1 MTSLVVYS
9 SQKGNTRK
17 LAEAI
22 YKELAGE
29 KEIYPVE
36 HAPAPSGYDMVYVG
50 FWLKAGKPDPNSSEY
65 LEKFGG
71 GAPLFLFGTH
81 GAAAGSDHVKN
92 AVEHA
97 RKIAKDA
104 SVKGVFTC
112 PGEVDPAV
120 LEKVKQR
127 SEPPEW
133 IKDTPQAEGHPDEE
147 DLAAL
152 RKRIADLQSK

>member
-17 LAEAI
+17 LAETI
-22 YKELAGE
+22 YEELAGE
-29 KEIYPVE
+29 KEIYPVA
-36 HAPAPSGYDMVYVG
+36 HAPAPEGYDMVYVG
-50 FWLKAGKPDPNSSEY
+50 FWLKAGKPDPDSSEY
-65 LEKFGG
+65 LEKFGT

-97 RKIAKDA
+97 RAIAKDA
-104 SVKGVFTC
+104 AVKGVFTC

-133 IKDTPQAEGHPDEE
+133 IKDAPQAAGHPDDE
-147 DLAAL
+147 DLVAL
-152 RKRIADLQSK
+152 RKMVADLQHK